1 MNNNLNSFF
10 EKLVIFIDNKE
21 LVKLL
26 LTNKRDK
33 DSDLKKII
41 ITIVSLKKGY
51 FLNFVYR
58 HNTKDITKNYQF
70 KEGLELIK
78 QHMENDFYNAD
89 LYSKNEDISLII
101 KPNGKV
107 QINTKQPSL
116 EIPASFNHDNSKNK
130 LIKTANSIYLRELN
144 IISNN
149 WEVRREMSDKYKQ
162 INKYVELLSPY
173 LTEKILSKDCHIVD
187 MGAGK
192 GYLTFALCD
201 YITNTLNKKTNI
213 TGVEYRNDL
222 VEECNLIAQKSN
234 FQNLKFIQGTIE
246 KTELEHIDILIALH
260 ACDTATDEAIYRGI
274 KSNSS
279 LIVCAPCCHKQIRK
293 AFDVSNVFSNVV
305 KYGIL
310 KERQAEIITDTIR
323 AMILEAFGYKTN
335 VFEFISTEHTPKNVM
350 IVGEKST
357 ISDTKKQQILN
368 EIALLKQMFGID
380 KHNLESLLKL
390 S

>member
-173 LTEKILSKDCHIVD
+173 LTEKILSEDCHIVD